1 MMTFLGRN
9 ELLGAFERL
18 DDELG
23 RMGVEADLFVVGG
36 AAMAVA
42 YDARRATT
50 DVDAVFVPTKEVRM
64 AASRVAEELGLEDDW
79 LNDGVKGFLP
89 GEDIEQIGVYEGT
102 NLHVAAASPKF
113 LLAMK
118 LMASRTE
125 RDVDDIRTLYKICGL
140 TTADEGLAVLESF
153 YPQDRILPRVQF
165 LLQEMFPEP
174 PHLSQGNEL
183 SL

>member
-9 ELLGAFERL
+9 ELLNAFELL

-50 DVDAVFVPTKEVRM
+50 DVDAVFVPSKEVRT
-64 AASRVAEELGLEDDW
+64 AASRVAEELGLEEDW

-89 GEDIEQIGVYEGT
+89 GEDVEQVDVYEGKS
-102 NLHVAAASPKF
+102 LHVAAASPKF

-118 LMASRTE
+118 LMALRTE
-125 RDVDDIRTLYKICGL
+125 RDVDDIRTLYEICGL
-140 TTADEGLAVLESF
+140 TTAEEGLAVLESF
-153 YPQDRILPRVQF
+153 YPQHLVLPRVQF

-174 PHLSQGNEL
+174 PHLSKDNGM

>member
-1 MMTFLGRN
+1 MMTFLGPN
-9 ELLGAFERL
+9 ELLNAFELL

-23 RMGVEADLFVVGG
+23 TMGVEADLFVVGG

-50 DVDAVFVPTKEVRM
+50 DVDAVFVPSKEVRT
-64 AASRVAEELGLEDDW
+64 AALRVAEEMGLEEDW

-89 GEDIEQIGVYEGT
+89 GEDVEQVGVYEGK

-125 RDVDDIRTLYKICGL
+125 RDTDDIKTLYEICGL
-140 TTADEGLAVLESF
+140 TTAEEGLAVLESF
-153 YPQDRILPRVQF
+153 DPQDLILPRVQF
-165 LLQEMFPEP
+165 LLQELFPEP
-174 PHLSQGNEL
+174 PHLERGDGL

>member
-1 MMTFLGRN
+1 MMSLLGRN
-9 ELLGAFERL
+9 EPLNSFELLVDEVGA
-18 DDELG
+18 
-23 RMGVEADLFVVGG
+23 MGVEADLFVVGG

-42 YDARRATT
+42 YNARRATT
-50 DVDAVFVPTKEVRM
+50 DVDAVFVPSKEVRS
-64 AASRVAEELGLEDDW
+64 AALRVAEELGLEEDW

-89 GEDIEQIGVYEGT
+89 GEDVERVGVYEGK

-125 RDVDDIRTLYKICGL
+125 RDTDDIKTLYEMCGL

-153 YPQDRILPRVQF
+153 YPQDLILPRVQF
-165 LLQEMFPEP
+165 LLQ
-174 PHLSQGNEL
+174 
-183 SL
+183 

>member
-9 ELLGAFERL
+9 ELLGAFELL

-50 DVDAVFVPTKEVRM
+50 DVDAVFAPSKEVRT
-64 AASRVAEELGLEDDW
+64 AALRVAEELGLEEEW
-79 LNDGVKGFLP
+79 LNDAVKGFLP
-89 GEDIEQIGVYEGT
+89 GEDVEQVGVYEGK

-125 RDVDDIRTLYKICGL
+125 RDIDDITTLYKICGL
-140 TTADEGLAVLESF
+140 TTAEEGLAVLESF
-153 YPQDRILPRVQF
+153 YPQDLILPRVQF

-174 PHLSQGNEL
+174 PHIARDTGM

>member
-1 MMTFLGRN
+1 MTTFLGRN
-9 ELLGAFERL
+9 ELLNAFELL
-18 DDELG
+18 DEELSA
-23 RMGVEADLFVVGG
+23 MGVEADLFVVGG

-50 DVDAVFVPTKEVRM
+50 DVDAVFVPSKEVRT
-64 AASRVAEELGLEDDW
+64 AALRVAEELGLEEDW
-79 LNDGVKGFLP
+79 LNDGVQGFLP
-89 GEDIEQIGVYEGT
+89 GEDVEQVGVYEGR

-125 RDVDDIRTLYKICGL
+125 RDIDDIKTLYEICGL
-140 TTADEGLAVLESF
+140 TTAEEGLEVLESF
-153 YPQDRILPRVQF
+153 YPQDLILPRVQF
-165 LLQEMFPEP
+165 LLREMFPEP
-174 PHLSQGNEL
+174 PHLDKGNGL

>member
-1 MMTFLGRN
+1 MITFLGRN
-9 ELLGAFERL
+9 ELLNAFELL

-50 DVDAVFVPTKEVRM
+50 DVDAVFVPSKEVRT
-64 AASRVAEELGLEDDW
+64 AASRVAEELGLEEDW

-89 GEDIEQIGVYEGT
+89 GEDAEQVGVYEGT

-118 LMASRTE
+118 LMALGNLWCHALWGKLEQGGAWRRKGVSQ
-125 RDVDDIRTLYKICGL
+125 DDR
-140 TTADEGLAVLESF
+140 
-153 YPQDRILPRVQF
+153 RILEGTNWSVRV
-165 LLQEMFPEP
+165 
-174 PHLSQGNEL
+174 
-183 SL
+183 

>member
-9 ELLGAFERL
+9 ELLNAFELL

-23 RMGVEADLFVVGG
+23 RMGVEADVFVVGG

-42 YDARRATT
+42 YDARRSTT
-50 DVDAVFVPTKEVRM
+50 DVDAIFVPSKEVRT

-79 LNDGVKGFLP
+79 LNDGAKGFLP
-89 GEDIEQIGVYEGT
+89 GEDAEQVGVYEGT
-102 NLHVAAASPKF
+102 NLHVAAASPRF

-125 RDVDDIRTLYKICGL
+125 RDIDDIKALYQICGL
-140 TTADEGLAVLESF
+140 KTAEEGLAVLESY
-153 YPQDRILPRVQF
+153 YPQDQILPRVQF

-174 PHLSQGNEL
+174 SGRERDSGL

>member
-1 MMTFLGRN
+1 MMSFLGRN
-9 ELLGAFERL
+9 ELLNAFELL

-42 YDARRATT
+42 YDARRATI
-50 DVDAVFVPTKEVRM
+50 DVDAVFAPSKEVRT
-64 AASRVAEELGLEDDW
+64 AASRVAEELGLEEDW

-89 GEDIEQIGVYEGT
+89 GEDAAQVGVFEGK

-125 RDVDDIRTLYKICGL
+125 RDVDDIRTLYDICGL
-140 TTADEGLAVLESF
+140 TTAEEGLALLESF
-153 YPQDRILPRVQF
+153 YPQDLILPRVES
-165 LLQEMFPEP
+165 LLQEMFPAP
-174 PHLSQGNEL
+174 PHLSKDNGL

>member
-9 ELLGAFERL
+9 ELLNAFELL
-18 DDELG
+18 DNELG
-23 RMGVEADLFVVGG
+23 TMGVEADLFIVRG

-50 DVDAVFVPTKEVRM
+50 DVDAIFVPSKELRT
-64 AASRVAEELGLEDDW
+64 AALRVAAVLGLEEDW

-89 GEDIEQIGVYEGT
+89 GEDVEQIGVYEGK

-125 RDVDDIRTLYKICGL
+125 RDTDDIKTLYEICGL
-140 TTADEGLAVLESF
+140 TTAEEGLAVLESF
-153 YPQDRILPRVQF
+153 YPQDLILPRVQF
-165 LLQEMFPEP
+165 LLQEMFPGP
-174 PHLSQGNEL
+174 PRLDRGNGL

>member
-1 MMTFLGRN
+1 MITFLGRN
-9 ELLGAFERL
+9 ELLNAFELL

-50 DVDAVFVPTKEVRM
+50 DVDAVFVPSKEVRT
-64 AASRVAEELGLEDDW
+64 AASRVAEELGLEEDW

-89 GEDIEQIGVYEGT
+89 GEDAEQVGVYEGT

-118 LMASRTE
+118 LMALRTE
-125 RDVDDIRTLYKICGL
+125 RDIDDIKTLYEMCGL
-140 TTADEGLAVLESF
+140 TTAEEGLEVLESF
-153 YPQDRILPRVQF
+153 YRQDLILPRVQF

-174 PHLSQGNEL
+174 PRFSKDNGLSH
-183 SL
+183 

>member
-1 MMTFLGRN
+1 MIAFLGRN
-9 ELLGAFERL
+9 ELLNAFELL

-23 RMGVEADLFVVGG
+23 RMDVEADLFVVGG

-50 DVDAVFVPTKEVRM
+50 DVDAVFVPSKEVRT
-64 AASRVAEELGLEDDW
+64 AASRVAEELGLEEDW
-79 LNDGVKGFLP
+79 LNDSVKGFLP
-89 GEDIEQIGVYEGT
+89 GEDAEQVGVYEGT

-118 LMASRTE
+118 LMALRAE
-125 RDVDDIRTLYKICGL
+125 RDIDDIKTLYEICGL
-140 TTADEGLAVLESF
+140 TTAEEGLEVLESF
-153 YPQDRILPRVQF
+153 YRQDLILPRVQF

-174 PHLSQGNEL
+174 PRFSKDNGLSH
-183 SL
+183 

>member
-1 MMTFLGRN
+1 MTFLGRN
-9 ELLGAFERL
+9 ELLNAFELL

-50 DVDAVFVPTKEVRM
+50 DVDAVFAPSKEVRT
-64 AASRVAEELGLEDDW
+64 AALRVAEVLGLEEDW
-79 LNDGVKGFLP
+79 LNDGVKGYIP
-89 GEDIEQIGVYEGT
+89 GVDAEQVGVYEGT

-118 LMASRTE
+118 LMASRAE
-125 RDVDDIRTLYKICGL
+125 RDGDDIKTLYKICGF
-140 TTADEGLAVLESF
+140 TTAEQGLKVLEAF
-153 YPQDRILPRVQF
+153 YPPDLILPRVQF

-174 PHLSQGNEL
+174 PQIPKDTGLSM
-183 SL
+183 

>member
-1 MMTFLGRN
+1 MTFLGRN
-9 ELLGAFERL
+9 ELLNAFELL

-23 RMGVEADLFVVGG
+23 RIGVEADIFVVGG

-50 DVDAVFVPTKEVRM
+50 DVDAVFVPSVEVRI
-64 AASRVAEELGLEDDW
+64 AASRVAEELGLEEDW

-89 GEDIEQIGVYEGT
+89 GADAEQVGVYEGS

-125 RDVDDIRTLYKICGL
+125 RDIDDIKTLYEICGF
-140 TTADEGLAVLESF
+140 TTAEEGLAVLESY
-153 YPQDRILPRVQF
+153 YPQDLILPRVQF
-165 LLQEMFPEP
+165 LLMEMFPDP
-174 PHLSQGNEL
+174 AHRSRDRGM

>member
-1 MMTFLGRN
+1 MMTFLGRS
-9 ELLGAFERL
+9 ELLNAFELL

-23 RMGVEADLFVVGG
+23 KMGVDADLFVVGG

-50 DVDAVFVPTKEVRM
+50 DVDAIFVPSKDVRT
-64 AASRVAEELGLEDDW
+64 AALRVAEELGLEEDW

-89 GEDIEQIGVYEGT
+89 GEDVEQIGVYEGR

-125 RDVDDIRTLYKICGL
+125 RDIDDIKTLYEICGL
-140 TTADEGLAVLESF
+140 TTAEEGLAVLESF
-153 YPQDRILPRVQF
+153 YPQDLILPRVQF
-165 LLQEMFPEP
+165 LLQEMF
-174 PHLSQGNEL
+174 LSTTLEN
-183 SL
+183 